1 MTTASPKVASLRVA
15 RQEAVSAAPGRIR
28 TCAVVAGGIGVM
40 AAGAHKDVVWDA
52 AAGRDPRREALDIEA
67 AIADALARNTRLRHH
82 RVVVTVGPDGLVTL
96 TGAVSTQ
103 SLRREVELTCWTVS
117 GVRSLHDHLI
127 VGH

>member
-1 MTTASPKVASLRVA
+1 
-15 RQEAVSAAPGRIR
+15 
-28 TCAVVAGGIGVM
+28 M
-40 AAGAHKDVVWDA
+40 AAGARKDVVWDA

-82 RVVVTVGPDGLVTL
+82 RVVVTAGPDGLVTL

-117 GVRSLHDHLI
+117 GVRSLHDNLI
-127 VGH
+127 VGR